1 MWIKIRD
8 IIKSVTKILDNYVE
22 KYIKIKFYSDNE
34 LPLNKTIGIPVTII
48 AFRAIFYENNKYYLQ
63 FFLEEWLHEM
73 QIT

>member
-1 MWIKIRD
+1 M
-8 IIKSVTKILDNYVE
+8 
-22 KYIKIKFYSDNE
+22 
-34 LPLNKTIGIPVTII
+34 GIPVTII